1 MKIRMNETTGEIM
14 VGAALAL
21 RGSSLLFSSI
31 AMRTM
36 GPFLLMGTRFLIAF
50 VVIGLLFR
58 DKLVSVTKKELF
70 HCALLGFGFF
80 LSIFFELK
88 GLQTTPTTVTSFLEG
103 AVVAIVPVLTCI
115 LARKLPDKVT
125 VLSVVFAMTGIGF
138 LTLKGDHLG
147 FSVGEM
153 FIILDALFYSIT
165 VLITDWAAKNDD
177 PMTVAIY
184 QLLFIALFA
193 FIGAFMFED
202 IRLPESGTEW
212 GAILAL
218 ALICSGV
225 GFTLQPLGQKYITPE
240 RAGLLAAANPLSAT
254 TLGVIFLGEK
264 ITPSILAGAVLI
276 LISIFL
282 PAWIK
287 DRQTKKEIEQ
297 VPKDPELE

>member
-1 MKIRMNETTGEIM
+1 MKMKLRMNETMGEIM
-14 VGAALAL
+14 VGTALAL

-50 VVIGLLFR
+50 IVIGLLFR
-58 DKLVSVTKKELF
+58 KNLVSVTKKELL
-70 HCALLGFGFF
+70 HCALIGLGLF

-88 GLQTTPTTVTSFLEG
+88 GLQTTPSTVTSFLEG

-115 LARKLPDKVT
+115 IARKLPDKVT
-125 VLSVVFAMTGIGF
+125 VITVVIAMAGVGF

-147 FSVGEM
+147 FTIGETL
-153 FIILDALFYSIT
+153 IIIDALFYSIS

-177 PMTVAIY
+177 PMNVAIY
-184 QLLFIALFA
+184 QMLFISIFA
-193 FIGAFMFED
+193 FIGAFIFED

-212 GAILAL
+212 GAVLAL

-240 RAGLLAAANPLSAT
+240 RAGLLTVLNPLAAT
-254 TLGVIFLGEK
+254 VLGMIFLNEK
-264 ITPSILAGAVLI
+264 LTPSIIAGAILI
-276 LISIFL
+276 LISIFY
-282 PAWIK
+282 PAWVK
-287 DRQTKKEIEQ
+287 ARHDA
-297 VPKDPELE
+297 

>member
-1 MKIRMNETTGEIM
+1 MKIKMNETTGEIL
-14 VGAALAL
+14 VGTALAL

-58 DKLVSVTKKELF
+58 DKLLGVTKKELL
-70 HCALLGFGFF
+70 HCSFIGFGFF

-88 GLQTTPTTVTSFLEG
+88 GLQTTPSTVTSFLEG
-103 AVVAIVPVLTCI
+103 AVVAIVPVLTCLI
-115 LARKLPDKVT
+115 ARKLPDKVT
-125 VLSVVFAMTGIGF
+125 VVTVIIAMAGVGL

-147 FSVGEM
+147 FTIGEIL
-153 FIILDALFYSIT
+153 IIIDALFYSIT
-165 VLITDWAAKNDD
+165 VIITDWAAKNDD
-177 PMTVAIY
+177 PMTIAIY
-184 QLLFIALFA
+184 QMLFISLFA
-193 FIGAFMFED
+193 FIGAFLFED

-212 GAILAL
+212 GAVLAL

-240 RAGLLAAANPLSAT
+240 RAGLLTVANPLAAAA
-254 TLGVIFLGEK
+254 LGIIFLGE
-264 ITPSILAGAVLI
+264 ILTPSMIAGAVLI
-276 LISIFL
+276 IISIFY

-287 DRQTKKEIEQ
+287 ARQTR
-297 VPKDPELE
+297 

>member
-1 MKIRMNETTGEIM
+1 MKIKMNETTGEIL
-14 VGAALAL
+14 VGTALAL

-50 VVIGLLFR
+50 IVIGLLFR
-58 DKLVSVTKKELF
+58 DKLVSVTKKELL
-70 HCALLGFGFF
+70 HCALIGMGLF

-88 GLQTTPTTVTSFLEG
+88 GLQTTPSTVTSFLEG

-115 LARKLPDKVT
+115 VARKLPDKVT
-125 VLSVVFAMTGIGF
+125 VITVVIAMAGIGL

-147 FSVGEM
+147 FTIGEIL
-153 FIILDALFYSIT
+153 IIIDALFYSIS

-184 QLLFIALFA
+184 QMLFISIFA
-193 FIGAFMFED
+193 FIGAFIFED

-212 GAILAL
+212 GAVLAL

-240 RAGLLAAANPLSAT
+240 RAGLLTVANPLAAAL
-254 TLGVIFLGEK
+254 LGVIFLNEK
-264 ITPSILAGAVLI
+264 LTPSIIAGAVLI
-276 LISIFL
+276 LISIFY

-287 DRQTKKEIEQ
+287 ARQE
-297 VPKDPELE
+297 

>member
-1 MKIRMNETTGEIM
+1 MKITMNETTGEILF
-14 VGAALAL
+14 GTALAL

-58 DKLVSVTKKELF
+58 DKLLGVTKKELL
-70 HCALLGFGFF
+70 HCSFIGFGFF

-88 GLQTTPTTVTSFLEG
+88 GLQTTPSTVTSFLEG
-103 AVVAIVPVLTCI
+103 TVVAMVPVLTCI
-115 LARKLPDKVT
+115 AAKKLPDKVT
-125 VLSVVFAMTGIGF
+125 VVTVIIAMAGVGL

-147 FSVGEM
+147 FTIGEIL
-153 FIILDALFYSIT
+153 IIIDALFYSIT

-177 PMTVAIY
+177 PLTIAIY
-184 QLLFIALFA
+184 QMLFISLFA
-193 FIGAFMFED
+193 FIGAFLFED

-212 GAILAL
+212 GAVLAL

-240 RAGLLAAANPLSAT
+240 RAGLLTVVNPLAAAA
-254 TLGVIFLGEK
+254 LGMIFLGEK
-264 ITPSILAGAVLI
+264 LTPSIIAGAALI
-276 LISIFL
+276 LISIFY
-282 PAWIK
+282 PAWDK
-287 DRQTKKEIEQ
+287 ARQTRQ
-297 VPKDPELE
+297 